1 MANERGVNIPRLVI
15 VPALITLGVT
25 LLRVYGELK
34 HWPTPWFNSTAG
46 GGGAIVGIAWL
57 PIIFGPYFAMKLISD
72 GEGPASPGRAIG
84 YAVAGLVV
92 FMIGGAIL
100 SRSLGHPS
108 PLTMFGFFI
117 TLVAAFI
124 PPMGWRSLGRALLD
138 YALAARIPVLVVMFF
153 AMSGNGGMGWGT
165 HYDAVPPNFA
175 GQAWTTKFIILAVIP
190 QMTIWIGWTSV
201 LGAICGGIAAAV
213 SKKGKGTAP
222 ATA

>member
-25 LLRVYGELK
+25 VLRVYGELQ
-34 HWPTPWFNSTAG
+34 HWSPRLFNTAPG

-117 TLVAAFI
+117 TL
-124 PPMGWRSLGRALLD
+124 
-138 YALAARIPVLVVMFF
+138 
-153 AMSGNGGMGWGT
+153 
-165 HYDAVPPNFA
+165 
-175 GQAWTTKFIILAVIP
+175 
-190 QMTIWIGWTSV
+190 
-201 LGAICGGIAAAV
+201 
-213 SKKGKGTAP
+213 
-222 ATA
+222 